1 MNIANKGVMQ
11 FYGQSKVSGCL
22 IVLHDT
28 PAEKPKTHEYFWEK
42 LNSFVD
48 GQCHRITNIR

>member
-28 PAEKPKTHEYFWEK
+28 PAEKPKTHEYF
-42 LNSFVD
+42 
-48 GQCHRITNIR
+48 